1 MLGRR
6 LPRNENKNSSR
17 QAAVSVDII
26 GKAEL
31 KTVIR
36 RFLEDY
42 DGPRMVSGFPR
53 YLTFLPLFFTLTA
66 SSSVLS
72 LFVISPLSL
81 SLYPLVPP
89 TGIIKNKPGLSEA
102 SVFVEKKEGKYIYTF
117 AAYIFADHCLDL
129 EREKHNKLHILLHGI
144 ASSYIGITL
153 LGHETEVDV
162 VEYLIDPRGRVPSV
176 SRSGFDVRR

>member
-1 MLGRR
+1 MLGRS

-53 YLTFLPLFFTLTA
+53 YLTFLPLFL
-66 SSSVLS
+66 
-72 LFVISPLSL
+72 
-81 SLYPLVPP
+81 
-89 TGIIKNKPGLSEA
+89 
-102 SVFVEKKEGKYIYTF
+102 
-117 AAYIFADHCLDL
+117 
-129 EREKHNKLHILLHGI
+129 R
-144 ASSYIGITL
+144 
-153 LGHETEVDV
+153 
-162 VEYLIDPRGRVPSV
+162 
-176 SRSGFDVRR
+176 

>member
-1 MLGRR
+1 MLGRS

-17 QAAVSVDII
+17 HAAVSVDII

-102 SVFVEKKEGKYIYTF
+102 SVFVEKKEGKYEPRIHLL
-117 AAYIFADHCLDL
+117 IIVSIWK
-129 EREKHNKLHILLHGI
+129 EKSTI
-144 ASSYIGITL
+144 SYIYCCT
-153 LGHETEVDV
+153 
-162 VEYLIDPRGRVPSV
+162 V
-176 SRSGFDVRR
+176 SHHRISASRYWVTRLK